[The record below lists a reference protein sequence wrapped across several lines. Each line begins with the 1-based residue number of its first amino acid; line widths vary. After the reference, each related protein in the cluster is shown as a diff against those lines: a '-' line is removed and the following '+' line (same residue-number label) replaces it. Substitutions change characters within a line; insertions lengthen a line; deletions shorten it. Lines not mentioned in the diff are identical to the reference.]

1 MLNFRISEATDEYDR
16 LVPFFI
22 ENELEFDDE
31 GPHPYAYGYHK
42 VLEDNRRYGRDPQKG
57 RLKTASSESM
67 AGSSE
72 DSCWQRE
79 TVNSSWTA

>member
-31 GPHPYAYGYHK
+31 GPIPTPTDIVKCWKITEGTEK
-42 VLEDNRRYGRDPQKG
+42 RSPKD

-72 DSCWQRE
+72 HSCWQSA